1 MTADR
6 KSLTRAALSALIGTL
21 AAVASLGAAASG
33 TALIDAVREGSV
45 EQVRALLEQRG
56 DIEAVLPDG
65 TTALH
70 WAVHSKQD
78 EMALLLLAAG
88 ANPNATN
95 RYGVTPL
102 TLAATSGNAALA
114 AELLKAGADPN
125 VTVGEGETILMTAAR
140 TGSVEIIQLLVA
152 KGADV
157 NATEQWQEQTALF
170 YASTEN
176 HADAVQALVEL
187 GADVNARSKR
197 LEFPEFVFQ
206 TAGMIYAVQPVGD
219 WTPLMYAARDGAIDA
234 VRALAD
240 SGADLNL
247 TDPVGTT
254 ALTLAIQNGHFD
266 TAVALLEKGADPNV
280 ADKNGMSPLYAA
292 VDMHTIQTVFGRPL
306 PLLED
311 ETSPVEMV
319 QALLAHGAD
328 PDLQLERPIIG
339 RHTRNTGDP
348 SLGDGTTALARAA
361 KSGDAKLVKV
371 LLDGGANP
379 HLTQANLT
387 TVAMIAAGGGGQRV
401 YPGSA
406 SVSTAATE
414 EDSLAAL
421 ALVVEAGVDLDAFNV
436 DGETAIHRA
445 AARGAD
451 SIVTYLAERGVR
463 LDTLD
468 RRGRTPLDVALGVGP
483 TGRGGT
489 PPPVHE
495 STADLLRGLM
505 QARGLPVP
513 AAPLSGSVAAAAQR

>member
-1 MTADR
+1 VLPVLLGA
-6 KSLTRAALSALIGTL
+6 I
-21 AAVASLGAAASG
+21 AVAATVHAAPSSS
-33 TALIDAVREGSV
+33 ALIDAVRGGSFDA
-45 EQVRALLEQRG
+45 VRALLEQRV
-56 DIEAVLPDG
+56 DIDAASADG

-70 WAVHSKQD
+70 WAVHSNQD
-78 EMALLLLAAG
+78 EAALLLLSAG
-88 ANPNATN
+88 ADANAAN

-102 TLAATSGNAALA
+102 TLAATNGNARLVTALL
-114 AELLKAGADPN
+114 EAGADPS
-125 VTVGEGETILMTAAR
+125 VMVGEGETILMSAAR
-140 TGSVEIIQLLVA
+140 AGNVEIIEALVA

-157 NATEQWQEQTALF
+157 NAAEEWQGQTALVF
-170 YASTEN
+170 AATEN
-176 HADAVQALVEL
+176 HAAAVKALVAL
-187 GADVNARSKR
+187 GADANVRSKR

-240 SGADLNL
+240 SGANLNSK
-247 TDPVGTT
+247 DPVGTT

-266 TAVALLEKGADPNV
+266 TAVALLEKGADPNIV
-280 ADKNGMSPLYAA
+280 DDSGMSPLYAA
-292 VDMHTIQTVFGRPL
+292 VDMHTIQTVFGRPM

-311 ETSPVEMV
+311 ETDPVEMV

-328 PDLQLERPIIG
+328 PDAQLERPIIG

-361 KSGDAKLVKV
+361 KSGDAKLMKV
-371 LLDGGANP
+371 LLEAGANP

-387 TVAMIAAGGGGQRV
+387 TVAMLAATGGGQRV
-401 YPGSA
+401 YPGSS
-406 SVSTAATE
+406 SVSTPATE

-421 ALVVEAGVDLDAFNV
+421 ALVVEAGADLDAFNV
-436 DGETAIHRA
+436 DGDTAIHRA

-451 SIVTYLAERGVR
+451 SIVSYLAERGVR

-468 RRGRTPLDVALGVGP
+468 RRGRTPLDVALGLGP
-483 TGRGGT
+483 PGRSGA

-505 QARGLPVP
+505 QTRGLPVP
-513 AAPLSGSVAAAAQR
+513 DAAPKESVAAAAPR

>member
-1 MTADR
+1 M
-6 KSLTRAALSALIGTL
+6 RAVLPVVIG
-21 AAVASLGAAASG
+21 AVMAVASVGAAAG
-33 TALIDAVREGSV
+33 GVPLIEAVKAGRV
-45 EQVRALLEQRG
+45 EQVRAVLEQHG
-56 DIEAVLPDG
+56 DVNAALPDG

-70 WAVHSKQD
+70 WAAHTNED
-78 EMALLLLAAG
+78 EIARLLIAAG
-88 ANPNATN
+88 ADANAAN

-102 TLAATSGNAALA
+102 TLAATNGNAALA
-114 AELLKAGADPN
+114 EALLEAGADPN

-140 TGSVEIIQLLVA
+140 AGNVAIIKALAA

-157 NATEQWQEQTALF
+157 TAVEEWQEQTALVF
-170 YASTEN
+170 AATED
-176 HADAVQALVEL
+176 HADAVKVLVEL
-187 GADVNARSKR
+187 GADVDARSKR

-240 SGADLNL
+240 SGADLDL

-254 ALTLAIQNGHFD
+254 ALTLAILNGHFD
-266 TAVALLEKGADPNV
+266 AAVALLENGADPNV
-280 ADKNGMSPLYAA
+280 ADKNGMTPLYAA
-292 VDMHTIQTVFGRPL
+292 VDMHTIQTVFGRPM

-311 ETSPVEMV
+311 ETGPVEIV
-319 QALLAHGAD
+319 RALLAHGAD
-328 PDLQLERPIIG
+328 PDAQLKRPIIG

-348 SLGDGTTALARAA
+348 SLGNGTSALARAA
-361 KSGDAKLVKV
+361 KSGDVALMKA
-371 LLDGGANP
+371 LLEGGANP
-379 HLTQANLT
+379 YLTQADLT
-387 TVAMIAAGGGGQRV
+387 TVAMIAASGGGQRV

-406 SVSTAATE
+406 SVSTPATE
-414 EDSLAAL
+414 DDSLAAL
-421 ALVVEAGVDLDAFNV
+421 KLVVEAGADLDAFNV
-436 DGETAIHRA
+436 DGDTVMHRA

-451 SIVTYLAERGVR
+451 SIVSYLAERGVR

-483 TGRGGT
+483 VGRSGA
-489 PPPVHE
+489 PPPVRE

-513 AAPLSGSVAAAAQR
+513 AAGSPDGSVTASARP